1 MDPIRNSIGK
11 KLRTNNRKTT
21 CRQRHHQQRL

>member
-11 KLRTNNRKTT
+11 KLKTNNRKQLVDSGTINNG
-21 CRQRHHQQRL
+21 